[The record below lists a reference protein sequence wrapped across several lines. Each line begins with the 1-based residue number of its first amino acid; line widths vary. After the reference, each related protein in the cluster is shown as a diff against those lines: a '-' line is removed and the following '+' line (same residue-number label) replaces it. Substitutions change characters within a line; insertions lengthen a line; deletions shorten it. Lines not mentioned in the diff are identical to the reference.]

1 MFAPGRG
8 TRSGCAG
15 NGGVMALRVTGT
27 ALATAWCSATV
38 SNPSPPAVSSNGN
51 SDGILWVA
59 GSSPATLR
67 AIDISNGMEIF
78 TGAPPSVRQWTPIV
92 VADGRVYV
100 TGSRTVS
107 LFSTNP

>member
-1 MFAPGRG
+1 
-8 TRSGCAG
+8 
-15 NGGVMALRVTGT
+15 MALRVTGAGLT
-27 ALATAWCSATV
+27 TAWCSATV

-51 SDGILWVA
+51 DNGILWVA
-59 GSSPATLR
+59 GTSPASLR

-78 TGAPPSVRQWTPIV
+78 AGAPPSVRQWTPVV

-107 LFSTNP
+107 LFTTR